1 MATIPLVTVNSTTET
16 QDAMLDASMVFA
28 LLFRQNDLKNP
39 TIMTAQTTVETQ
51 IASYA
56 MTPCA
61 WSVQVLVIMSARHA
75 MISLQCQLVSVRAP
89 VLDRIR

>member
-1 MATIPLVTVNSTTET
+1 
-16 QDAMLDASMVFA
+16 MLDASMVFA

-39 TIMTAQTTVETQ
+39 TIMTARITVETQ

-61 WSVQVLVIMSARHA
+61 WSVQVLVLMSVQHA
-75 MISLQCQLVSVRAP
+75 MISLLSRLASVRA
-89 VLDRIR
+89 LMLALIR